1 MNDVSSVIT
10 SSGFT
15 AFMGKKALIS
25 CADLS
30 IPKGRVTAIIGPNG
44 AGKTSLLKALTG
56 LLPIT
61 GNIEVLGKPLGD
73 HQKNAFAWVAQHG
86 ASAIPLSVREY
97 VMLGRYPHLGVLNQP
112 RQSDF
117 DLVNKAL
124 KQTELVDFAPRRFVS
139 LSGGERQRAVIA
151 RALVQQSPI
160 MCLDEPTNHLDL
172 RHQHILLHW
181 LKELA
186 VFDHTSLVVLHDL
199 SLAAQYADHLILV
212 QDGEVIAKGDAHS
225 VLTATNLEMAYQ
237 CNLRPHSHPSGN
249 WHFEVDFNNHPLPPM
264 DKVFSVNA

>member
-1 MNDVSSVIT
+1 MNEVASVIT
-10 SSGFT
+10 SSGFY
-15 AFMGKKALIS
+15 AHMGKKTLITCS
-25 CADLS
+25 ELS
-30 IPKGRVTAIIGPNG
+30 IPRGKVTAIIGPNG

-56 LLPIT
+56 LLPIS
-61 GNIEVLGKPLGD
+61 GSIEVLGKPLGTQ
-73 HQKNAFAWVAQHG
+73 QKNAFAWVAQHG

-117 DLVNKAL
+117 DLVDKAL
-124 KQTELVDFAPRRFVS
+124 KQTELTEFAPRRFVS

-186 VFDHTSLVVLHDL
+186 SLGHTSLIVLHDL
-199 SLAAQYADHLILV
+199 SLAAQYADHLILI
-212 QDGEVIAKGDAHS
+212 QDGGVIAQGDAHT
-225 VLTATNLEMAYQ
+225 VLTTKNLETAYQ

-249 WHFEVDFNNHPLPPM
+249 WHFEVDFEQHPLPPM
-264 DKVFSVNA
+264 DRVFSVNT